1 MRNICKS
8 VLLITV
14 LVATLI
20 PERLH
25 AQASTQGKE
34 FWVSSTIVCS
44 PGGSGNKATPY
55 LAISAEKACT
65 VTITGNGINI
75 TQNVRAGSWNEFGN
89 ANADYNDDETQGPL
103 NIQMDASKWYPV
115 AMSDADNVRSLA
127 GQKNMYGLHVTAT
140 ENISVYVILSSL
152 NSMDAS
158 NILPVTALGSEYYTQ
173 DYSSIVKS
181 DFSNTISM
189 ITILAIEDNT
199 QVDITPNGNTYDGHT
214 SGQTYQISLNKGQTY
229 YVMSEVKKQF
239 TGTHIQAKGGKKIAI
254 FNGIPLTN
262 IPTNIAAR
270 DCLFE
275 QSMPIDYWGTQF
287 IVARSLGKNV
297 NLIGITATQRGTEI
311 KIDGYTQAY
320 INEGETYYIML
331 QDASDPNARDA
342 GTGPIDKLITAD
354 VAYIETSCP
363 CAVYSYDVGNGYR
376 GKDMPETLGDPS
388 SVWVSPLQQKI
399 NRITFGTCYTTKTKD
414 HFLNII
420 TETATCQNTTLTSI
434 YGARTI
440 DKTPLLSWTPVPGNT
455 TYSYARVQIG
465 DAGTADYKVFRLEN
479 PKGFIANIYGNGDD
493 ESYAYS
499 AGSAAVEQGVKVNG
513 ETFTNFFRSDSKFC
527 VGDDLEFDAKVGT
540 DEIVRVDWDFGDGIS
555 VQNGDVQTTH
565 AYNVP
570 GWYDARAQIYGHQ
583 VCTDEADQFLGSVQF
598 SFRVVRPTYKF
609 VPTLECLEEDAQQ
622 LPKNDTIWPQVIED
636 CSAEVEIPVKVYAKK
651 SSYTYDLEER
661 DQAFVNGQW
670 YYSSQEITWTTIN
683 KAGCDSTITCNL
695 RVITCL
701 DLSIT
706 NDSANQ
712 HICPG
717 ESFSLPYT
725 KTKGDIGEVRFVC
738 GNVNE
743 VVDMS
748 NDNTQSGIVYLP
760 TEQLTQPGIY
770 KAKLLI
776 EDQYC
781 DNKEV
786 NLDLAVYYPSDIFK
800 YKYNNVLA
808 VYKNGFGG
816 NTGYDFVAYQWYRN
830 GEPIDGAIESI
841 YHTEAPYTAGDEY
854 YVVLT
859 DTKGVTLPSCP
870 QTIEEVPDFTPQQ
883 APQKML
889 INQRMYI
896 KFGQQ
901 MYDIFGQKVK

>member
-1 MRNICKS
+1 
-8 VLLITV
+8 
-14 LVATLI
+14 
-20 PERLH
+20 
-25 AQASTQGKE
+25 
-34 FWVSSTIVCS
+34 
-44 PGGSGNKATPY
+44 
-55 LAISAEKACT
+55 
-65 VTITGNGINI
+65 
-75 TQNVRAGSWNEFGN
+75 
-89 ANADYNDDETQGPL
+89 
-103 NIQMDASKWYPV
+103 
-115 AMSDADNVRSLA
+115 
-127 GQKNMYGLHVTAT
+127 
-140 ENISVYVILSSL
+140 
-152 NSMDAS
+152 
-158 NILPVTALGSEYYTQ
+158 
-173 DYSSIVKS
+173 
-181 DFSNTISM
+181 
-189 ITILAIEDNT
+189 
-199 QVDITPNGNTYDGHT
+199 
-214 SGQTYQISLNKGQTY
+214 
-229 YVMSEVKKQF
+229 
-239 TGTHIQAKGGKKIAI
+239 
-254 FNGIPLTN
+254 
-262 IPTNIAAR
+262 
-270 DCLFE
+270 
-275 QSMPIDYWGTQF
+275 
-287 IVARSLGKNV
+287 
-297 NLIGITATQRGTEI
+297 
-311 KIDGYTQAY
+311 
-320 INEGETYYIML
+320 
-331 QDASDPNARDA
+331 
-342 GTGPIDKLITAD
+342 
-354 VAYIETSCP
+354 
-363 CAVYSYDVGNGYR
+363 
-376 GKDMPETLGDPS
+376 
-388 SVWVSPLQQKI
+388 
-399 NRITFGTCYTTKTKD
+399 
-414 HFLNII
+414 
-420 TETATCQNTTLTSI
+420 
-434 YGARTI
+434 
-440 DKTPLLSWTPVPGNT
+440 
-455 TYSYARVQIG
+455 
-465 DAGTADYKVFRLEN
+465 
-479 PKGFIANIYGNGDD
+479 
-493 ESYAYS
+493 
-499 AGSAAVEQGVKVNG
+499 
-513 ETFTNFFRSDSKFC
+513 
-527 VGDDLEFDAKVGT
+527 
-540 DEIVRVDWDFGDGIS
+540 
-555 VQNGDVQTTH
+555 
-565 AYNVP
+565 
-570 GWYDARAQIYGHQ
+570 
-583 VCTDEADQFLGSVQF
+583 
-598 SFRVVRPTYKF
+598 
-609 VPTLECLEEDAQQ
+609 LEEDAQQ

-670 YYSSQEITWTTIN
+670 YYSSQEVTWTTIN

-695 RVITCL
+695 RLITCL